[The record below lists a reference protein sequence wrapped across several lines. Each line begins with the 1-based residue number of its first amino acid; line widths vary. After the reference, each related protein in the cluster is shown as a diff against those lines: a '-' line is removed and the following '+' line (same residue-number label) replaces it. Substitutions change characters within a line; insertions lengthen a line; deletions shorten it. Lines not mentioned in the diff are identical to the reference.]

1 MDLDTQLA
9 ELLAEMGVVLEAP
22 AGPDSAPGM
31 SDEPQGKTN
40 LVSEEVM
47 DSSTGDEEAG
57 VSDLSLF
64 QTSREHYGVFYRL
77 DLVSGAPQLRVFLP
91 DERGVAKMR
100 GYVVRAAE
108 CAPLRDWFAA
118 LDEHDGSQVY
128 DDARDATQ
136 QHLLFA
142 AGELMKRFF
151 WAGDLEGHLF
161 PAEVVVRRV
170 L

>member
-9 ELLAEMGVVLEAP
+9 ALLAEMGVVLETP
-22 AGPDSAPGM
+22 RDPRSASGQSDIPGGAA
-31 SDEPQGKTN
+31 EA
-40 LVSEEVM
+40 LSEADM
-47 DSSTGDEEAG
+47 DFATGDEEAG

-64 QTSREHYGVFYRL
+64 QTSRDHYGVFYRL

-100 GYVVRAAE
+100 GYIVRAAE
-108 CAPLRDWFAA
+108 CAPLREWFAA
-118 LDEHDGSQVY
+118 LDQHDGSQVY

-151 WAGDLEGHLF
+151 WAGDLEDHRF

>member
-9 ELLAEMGVVLEAP
+9 QLLAKMGVVLEGPRAP
-22 AGPDSAPGM
+22 ESASGQDDQPDGQLDA
-31 SDEPQGKTN
+31 
-40 LVSEEVM
+40 VSEAPVELLP
-47 DSSTGDEEAG
+47 DDDEAG

-77 DLVSGAPQLRVFLP
+77 DLVGGAPQLRVFLP

-100 GYVVRAAE
+100 GYVVRAAA
-108 CAPLRDWFAA
+108 CAPLRAWFAA
-118 LDEHDGSQVY
+118 LDAHDGSQVY

-142 AGELMKRFF
+142 AGELLKRCF
-151 WAGDLEGHLF
+151 WAGDLEDHTF